1 MASDNPV
8 RSGRGRA
15 HLARALVTTLA
26 ICTMSSASSAGAQA
40 PADSAAIRTAA
51 CDYIQGWYDGDAARM
66 ERAVH
71 PALAKR
77 IVETNAAGASTLDQ
91 QGAADLIA
99 GTRGGGGRRTP
110 KDQQRSEIRILDV
123 FGNAASVRV
132 DATSWVDYL
141 HLAKVDGRWVIIN
154 VLWELRPRPA

>member
-1 MASDNPV
+1 MRPA
-8 RSGRGRA
+8 R
-15 HLARALVTTLA
+15 LAQTIGIALLLISPLMTPTA
-26 ICTMSSASSAGAQA
+26 AAQA
-40 PADSAAIRTAA
+40 PADSAAIRAA
-51 CDYIQGWYDGDAARM
+51 ARDYIQGWYDGDAARM

-77 IVETNAAGASTLDQ
+77 IVETSTAGTSTLDQ
-91 QGAADLIA
+91 QSAADLIE
-99 GTRGGGGRRTP
+99 GTRRGGGRRTP

-123 FGNAASVRV
+123 FGNAASVRI